1 MIAFFSVTFLNFL
14 CIMTEVISIESQIV
28 TTSDLGDVHAYI
40 GPLNFSS
47 PVPTPPPH
55 TLPIIEGPGFLR
67 ARGGAFKGRFWG
79 GGVTVSTPL
88 IF

>member
-47 PVPTPPPH
+47 TVPTPPPPH
-55 TLPIIEGPGFLR
+55 SQSLKDQDFWGQEEGPLK
-67 ARGGAFKGRFWG
+67 AVSG
-79 GGVTVSTPL
+79 GGG
-88 IF
+88 